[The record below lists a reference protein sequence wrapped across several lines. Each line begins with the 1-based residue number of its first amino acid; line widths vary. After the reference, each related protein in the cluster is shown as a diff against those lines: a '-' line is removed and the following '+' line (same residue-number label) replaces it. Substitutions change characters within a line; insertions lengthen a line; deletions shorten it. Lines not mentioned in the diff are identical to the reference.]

1 MAANNLQLLD
11 SFIQTVQYVQ
21 GIFVEKYD
29 PTIED
34 SYRKQVKVDGQH
46 CMLEILDT
54 AGTVSVCI
62 IAIVYESSTPCQLK
76 YLILKMQFGAM
87 RDLYI
92 KNGRGFALVYSI
104 TSRLTFIDL
113 KEHRDHVTKIKD
125 TDDVMHAMH
134 YLLFYTDGTIL

>member
-54 AGTVSVCI
+54 AGTVSACM
-62 IAIVYESSTPCQLK
+62 VYESTPCQLK

-104 TSRLTFIDL
+104 TSRVTFIDL

-125 TDDVMHAMH
+125 TDDVMHACH
-134 YLLFYTDGTIL
+134 ALSAVLY